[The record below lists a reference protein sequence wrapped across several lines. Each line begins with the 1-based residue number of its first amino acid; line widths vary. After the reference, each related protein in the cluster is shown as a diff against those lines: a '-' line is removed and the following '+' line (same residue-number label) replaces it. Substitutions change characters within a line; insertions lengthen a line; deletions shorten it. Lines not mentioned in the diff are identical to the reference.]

1 MFSVT
6 KTPQFRMKANIII
19 DWVASITLRETF
31 YPTFLCL
38 ILTLTSSPYF
48 STNLIFTGFLCN
60 HYPLSIFYCNVRKK
74 ITCPGPDNL
83 IMFCDNVI
91 ILSINFIKIHVKENS
106 SAWVTETVP
115 GDEKNSRSYVQVSN
129 CSSTVSLNI
138 QHQSCNIRLLILM
151 ETKKLSTQN
160 LTDNRI
166 S

>member
-91 ILSINFIKIHVKENS
+91 ILSINFIKIHLKENS
-106 SAWVTETVP
+106 SAWVTETVA
-115 GDEKNSRSYVQVSN
+115 GDEENTSYVQVRSMMN
-129 CSSTVSLNI
+129 GQTSLLQSTQLVGVNI
-138 QHQSCNIRLLILM
+138 EHQNISPAPLYWR
-151 ETKKLSTQN
+151 ETKK
-160 LTDNRI
+160 
-166 S
+166 

>member
-1 MFSVT
+1 
-6 KTPQFRMKANIII
+6 MKANIII

-91 ILSINFIKIHVKENS
+91 ILSINFIKIHSKENS
-106 SAWVTETVP
+106 SAWVTETVA
-115 GDEKNSRSYVQVSN
+115 GDEENSSYVQVSEI
-129 CSSTVSLNI
+129 SSTLSLKIFNI
-138 QHQSCNIRLLILM
+138 KHKTVNKKINWQPHFVLLWSEVMREERGSFI
-151 ETKKLSTQN
+151 TATFYPW
-160 LTDNRI
+160 
-166 S
+166 